1 MFDGTAR
8 ARHHHRRHF
17 PPAMLLSLFANRSRA
32 GDDAEP
38 FRWRG
43 EGVSRIEGLSD
54 TVFGFAITLLVV
66 SLEVPK
72 TSADLLET
80 MLGTI
85 PFIGSFTL
93 LFVLWRA
100 QFEFFR
106 RYGLED
112 TTTVRLTGMLL
123 MGVLFAVYPVKF
135 LSTFVLLTMPRAILA
150 GQADSLKQIMPLDRL
165 PLVFGLYGV
174 GVVWIGMVFNRLYAH
189 AGRNGAQLGFTEL
202 EAFDTDDKRRR
213 WGMVGQVG
221 VVIVLWCAAVLATGS
236 HLRARDSVFAAVYY
250 GGVIVLLVFAMQ
262 RARVRRRLSAERRA
276 LVARI
281 TARRAAPDL
290 VANAGTVPIL

>member
-1 MFDGTAR
+1 
-8 ARHHHRRHF
+8 
-17 PPAMLLSLFANRSRA
+17 MLLTLLANRTRS
-32 GDDAEP
+32 GDDGQS

-80 MLGTI
+80 MLGII
-85 PFIGSFTL
+85 PFIGSFSL
-93 LFVLWRA
+93 LFALWRA

-112 TTTVRLTGMLL
+112 RTTVRLTGMLL

-135 LSTFVLLTMPRAILA
+135 LFSFILLTLPRAVLA
-150 GQADSLKQIMPLDRL
+150 GQMDSLKQIMPLDRL
-165 PLVFGLYGV
+165 PLVFGLYGA
-174 GVVWIGMVFNRLYAH
+174 GVVWIGLVFNRLYAH
-189 AGRNGAQLGFTEL
+189 AKRNGAQLGLTEL
-202 EAFDTDDKRRR
+202 ETFDTEDKRRR
-213 WGMVGQVG
+213 WGMIAQLG
-221 VVIVLWCAAVLATGS
+221 VLIMAWCGAVLATGA
-236 HLRARDSVFAAVYY
+236 HLRARDSVFTAVYY
-250 GGVIVLLVFAMQ
+250 GGAAVLLAFAAR
-262 RARVRRRLSAERRA
+262 RASLRRRLAVERRA

-281 TARRAAPDL
+281 ATHDAAPDR
-290 VANAGTVPIL
+290 VGTAEGVTMR

>member
-1 MFDGTAR
+1 
-8 ARHHHRRHF
+8 
-17 PPAMLLSLFANRSRA
+17 MLLSLLSNRSRT
-32 GDDAEP
+32 GDDGQP

-72 TSADLLET
+72 TSSDLLET

-93 LFVLWRA
+93 LFALWRA

-112 TTTVRLTGMLL
+112 KQTVRLTGMLL

-135 LSTFVLLTMPRAILA
+135 LFTFMLLTLPRAILA
-150 GQADSLKQIMPLDRL
+150 GQADSLKHVMPLERL

-174 GVVWIGMVFNRLYAH
+174 GVMWIGMVFNRLYTH
-189 AGRNGAQLGFTEL
+189 AARNGVQLGLTEL
-202 EAFDTDDKRRR
+202 ETFDTDDKRRR
-213 WGMVGQVG
+213 WGMIGQLG
-221 VVIVLWCAAVLATGS
+221 ILIMLWCAAVLATGS

-250 GGVIVLLVFAMQ
+250 GGVIVLAAFAMQ
-262 RARVRRRLSAERRA
+262 RARLRRRLAAERCA
-276 LVARI
+276 LVARL
-281 TARRAAPDL
+281 TARAAAPDH
-290 VANAGTVPIL
+290 VANGDVVPML

>member
-1 MFDGTAR
+1 
-8 ARHHHRRHF
+8 
-17 PPAMLLSLFANRSRA
+17 MLLNLFASRFGA
-32 GDDAEP
+32 ATP
-38 FRWRG
+38 NQAIRWRG

-72 TSADLLET
+72 NSTDLLET

-93 LFVLWRA
+93 LFALWRA

-112 TTTVRLTGMLL
+112 KHTVRLTGLLL

-135 LSTFVLLTMPRAILA
+135 LATFVLLTMPRALLA
-150 GQADSLKQIMPLDRL
+150 GNADALKQVMPIERL

-174 GVVWIGMVFNRLYAH
+174 GVVWIATVFNRLYAH
-189 AGRNGAQLGFTEL
+189 ALHSGGKLEL
-202 EAFDTDDKRRR
+202 SPLETFDTDDMRRR
-213 WGMVGQVG
+213 WGVLALVGLF
-221 VVIVLWCAAVLATGS
+221 IVAWCAAVLATGA
-236 HLRARDSVFAAVYY
+236 HLRARDNVFAAVYF
-250 GGVIVLLVFAMQ
+250 GGLVGLIAFA
-262 RARVRRRLSAERRA
+262 V
-276 LVARI
+276 
-281 TARRAAPDL
+281 RRAALRRRRAAERQALIERTADTSPL
-290 VANAGTVPIL
+290 IS

>member
-1 MFDGTAR
+1 
-8 ARHHHRRHF
+8 
-17 PPAMLLSLFANRSRA
+17 MLLSFLSSRSRT
-32 GDDAEP
+32 GDDGQP

-80 MLGTI
+80 MLGII

-93 LFVLWRA
+93 LFALWRA

-112 TTTVRLTGMLL
+112 KQTVRLTGMLL

-135 LSTFVLLTMPRAILA
+135 LFTFMLLTLPRAILT
-150 GQADSLKQIMPLDRL
+150 GQADSLKQVMPLERL
-165 PLVFGLYGV
+165 PLVFGLYGL

-189 AGRNGAQLGFTEL
+189 AARHGEQLGFTEL
-202 EAFDTDDKRRR
+202 EIFDTDDKRRR
-213 WGMVGQVG
+213 WGMIGQLG
-221 VVIVLWCAAVLATGS
+221 SLIVLWCAAVLATGS
-236 HLRARDSVFAAVYY
+236 HLRARDSVFGAVYY
-250 GGVIVLLVFAMQ
+250 GGVMVLVAFAIK
-262 RARVRRRLSAERRA
+262 RARLRRRLAGERRA
-276 LVARI
+276 LVARLC
-281 TARRAAPDL
+281 ARGAAPEL
-290 VANAGTVPIL
+290 VANAGAVPML

>member
-1 MFDGTAR
+1 
-8 ARHHHRRHF
+8 
-17 PPAMLLSLFANRSRA
+17 MLLRFLANRIGTVRA
-32 GDDAEP
+32 ERQS

-85 PFIGSFTL
+85 PFIGSFTA
-93 LFVLWRA
+93 LFLIWRA

-112 TTTVRLTGMLL
+112 EPTVRLTGMLL

-135 LSTFVLLTMPRAILA
+135 LATFMLLTLPRALLA
-150 GQADSLKQIMPLDRL
+150 GEADSLKQIMPLERL
-165 PLVFGLYGV
+165 PLVFGLYGL
-174 GVVWIGMVFNRLYAH
+174 GVIWIGAVFNRLYTH
-189 AGRNGAQLGFTEL
+189 AWRSRDRLALTEL
-202 EAFDTDDKRRR
+202 ETFDTDEMRRR
-213 WGMVGQVG
+213 WGVFALAGAFV
-221 VVIVLWCAAVLATGS
+221 VLWCASVLATGA
-236 HLRARDSVFAAVYY
+236 HLRARDHVFAAVYY
-250 GGVIVLLVFAMQ
+250 GGVMVLVLFAIT
-262 RARVRRRLSAERRA
+262 RARLKRRRAEARRA
-276 LVARI
+276 LVAR
-281 TARRAAPDL
+281 
-290 VANAGTVPIL
+290 VAERDAGASTDAEVLLAH

>member
-1 MFDGTAR
+1 MLFSLLASRSGTGA
-8 ARHHHRRHF
+8 
-17 PPAMLLSLFANRSRA
+17 P
-32 GDDAEP
+32 GQP

-72 TSADLLET
+72 TSTDLLET

-93 LFVLWRA
+93 LFALWRA

-112 TTTVRLTGMLL
+112 KQTVRLTGMLL

-135 LSTFVLLTMPRAILA
+135 LATFILLTLPRALIF
-150 GQADSLKQIMPLDRL
+150 GNGDSLKLVMPIERL
-165 PLVFGLYGV
+165 PLVFGLYGL
-174 GVVWIGMVFNRLYAH
+174 GVVWVAMVFNRLYTH
-189 AGRNGAQLGFTEL
+189 AERSDDRLGLSAL
-202 EAFDTDDKRRR
+202 EMFDTREMRQR
-213 WGMVGQVG
+213 WGVVAQVG
-221 VVIVLWCAAVLATGS
+221 AIIVLWCAAVLATGA
-236 HLRARDSVFAAVYY
+236 HLHARDNVFLLVYY
-250 GGVIVLLVFAMQ
+250 GGLMVLVVFAIR
-262 RARVRRRLSAERRA
+262 RARSRRRRAAERNALVERLSANDST
-276 LVARI
+276 LS
-281 TARRAAPDL
+281 T
-290 VANAGTVPIL
+290 

>member
-1 MFDGTAR
+1 
-8 ARHHHRRHF
+8 
-17 PPAMLLSLFANRSRA
+17 MLLSFLANRTGNVRA
-32 GDDAEP
+32 ERQS

-85 PFIGSFTL
+85 PFIGSFTA
-93 LFVLWRA
+93 LFLIWRA

-112 TTTVRLTGMLL
+112 EPTVRLTGVLL

-135 LSTFVLLTMPRAILA
+135 LTTFMLLTLPRAIFA
-150 GQADSLKQIMPLDRL
+150 GQADSLKQIMPLERL
-165 PLVFGLYGV
+165 PLVIGLYGL
-174 GVVWIGMVFNRLYAH
+174 GVIWIGAVFNRLYTH
-189 AGRNGAQLGFTEL
+189 ALRSHERLGLSDL
-202 EAFDTDDKRRR
+202 EMFDTDEMRRR
-213 WGMVGQVG
+213 WGMFTLAGGIV
-221 VVIVLWCAAVLATGS
+221 VLWCTSVLAIGA
-236 HLRARDSVFAAVYY
+236 HLRARDHVFAAVYY
-250 GGVIVLLVFAMQ
+250 GGLVVLVLFAIT
-262 RARVRRRLSAERRA
+262 RARLKRRRAEARCA
-276 LVARI
+276 LVARVAEREAA
-281 TARRAAPDL
+281 ARTDAEVLLAR
-290 VANAGTVPIL
+290 

>member
-1 MFDGTAR
+1 
-8 ARHHHRRHF
+8 
-17 PPAMLLSLFANRSRA
+17 MLFSLLANRSRPS
-32 GDDAEP
+32 DDGQP

-80 MLGTI
+80 MLGII

-93 LFVLWRA
+93 LFALWRA

-112 TTTVRLTGMLL
+112 QTTVRLTGMLL

-135 LSTFVLLTMPRAILA
+135 LFSFMLLTLPRAMLA
-150 GQADSLKQIMPLDRL
+150 GQSDALKQIMPLNRL
-165 PLVFGLYGV
+165 PLVFGLYGA
-174 GVVWIGMVFNRLYAH
+174 GVVWIALVFNRLYAH
-189 AGRNGAQLGFTEL
+189 AARSGAQLGLSEL
-202 EAFDTDDKRRR
+202 EAFDTEDKRRR
-213 WGMVGQVG
+213 WGMMAQLGLL
-221 VVIVLWCAAVLATGS
+221 IMLWCAAVLATGA
-236 HLRARDSVFAAVYY
+236 HLRSRDSVFTAVYY
-250 GGVIVLLVFAMQ
+250 GGVMVLLAFAMH
-262 RARVRRRLSAERRA
+262 RGRRRRRLVAERRA

-281 TARRAAPDL
+281 AVSEVGPDRIATADTALR
-290 VANAGTVPIL
+290 

>member
-1 MFDGTAR
+1 
-8 ARHHHRRHF
+8 
-17 PPAMLLSLFANRSRA
+17 MLLSLLANRIGKA
-32 GDDAEP
+32 GPAGPEGQP

-85 PFIGSFTL
+85 PFVGSFTV
-93 LFVLWRA
+93 LFVIWRA

-112 TTTVRLTGMLL
+112 KQTVRLTGMLL

-135 LSTFVLLTMPRAILA
+135 LATFVLLTFPRALLA
-150 GQADSLKQIMPLDRL
+150 GHPDTLKQVMPIERL
-165 PLVFGLYGV
+165 PLVLGLYGLGVLWV
-174 GVVWIGMVFNRLYAH
+174 GLVFNRLYAH
-189 AGRNGAQLGFTEL
+189 AWGSRERLDLTEL
-202 EAFDTDDKRRR
+202 EAFDTDDMRQR
-213 WGMVGQVG
+213 WGIFTLSGAII
-221 VVIVLWCAAVLATGS
+221 VVWCAAVLATGA
-236 HLRARDSVFAAVYY
+236 HLRSRDNVFAVVYY
-250 GGVIVLLVFAMQ
+250 GGLAVLMVFAAT
-262 RARVRRRLSAERRA
+262 RARRRRRRTRERRS
-276 LVARI
+276 LVKRLAAQDS
-281 TARRAAPDL
+281 ARRERAGADVVTAPQD
-290 VANAGTVPIL
+290 

>member
-1 MFDGTAR
+1 
-8 ARHHHRRHF
+8 
-17 PPAMLLSLFANRSRA
+17 MLLSLLANRTRPS
-32 GDDAEP
+32 DDSQS

-93 LFVLWRA
+93 LFALWRA

-112 TTTVRLTGMLL
+112 RTTMRLTGMLL

-135 LSTFVLLTMPRAILA
+135 LFTFVLLTLPRAILA
-150 GQADSLKQIMPLDRL
+150 GQSDSLKQIMPLDRL
-165 PLVFGLYGV
+165 PMVLGLYGV
-174 GVVWIGMVFNRLYAH
+174 GVAWIGFVFNRLYAH
-189 AGRNGAQLGFTEL
+189 AGRSGAELGLTEL
-202 EAFDTDDKRRR
+202 ETFDTRDKRRR
-213 WGMVGQVG
+213 WGMLSQLG
-221 VVIVLWCAAVLATGS
+221 ILIMAWCAAVLATGS
-236 HLRARDSVFAAVYY
+236 HLRARDTVFTTVYY
-250 GGVIVLLVFAMQ
+250 GGAVVLLAFAAR
-262 RARVRRRLSAERRA
+262 RARVRRRLVAQRQA

-281 TARRAAPDL
+281 ASEAVPERIATTAGIAPP
-290 VANAGTVPIL
+290 G